1 MADYAIS
8 NVPRRVVF
16 APSGVGP
23 YAFTFEILAAA
34 DIAVYKGT
42 TLLTLTTDY
51 SVTINANGTG
61 SVTLVASAG
70 TSNISIVGAKTIQRT
85 SDFVTGGDFFAN
97 TINDELDAQ
106 TIFSQQVAE
115 TAERSIKAPVVD
127 PTDINMTLPAK
138 ATRANKY
145 LSFDANGNPS
155 VSEAFTDSYIGGAPV
170 DPTTD
175 ASGNPL
181 TVGDIYF
188 NTVNLEMLVY
198 DGADWVALAN
208 FGGTVSTLTVV
219 NDATLP
225 SIIGPTNIT
234 SATLPSPTITGTATV
249 AAANLSGNLS
259 VGGTVG
265 VTGAATLSSTLDVT
279 GATTIGGSAT
289 VSGAATVNGAATIN
303 NSATIGVNTTLG
315 AAITSSVSTTA
326 ITVASTTGFPTSG
339 TIQIDSEIIAYTG
352 TTATT
357 FTGIT
362 RAQGGTTG
370 ATHLINTR
378 VYITGIKIKGSVDD
392 PLVLNINSTEPAL
405 RVTQIGT
412 GDVLRVEDAASPDSS
427 RLTISSAG
435 ALTLNNQTSVNSGVT
450 YGGSASETWFTY
462 GYRSFD
468 VAPRLFYQSH
478 DSATEGFTT
487 YPLLQRHLKL
497 SADGAAIGAP
507 IADYFGAT
515 SQAQLLGDSWYEFEY
530 VLYFTKTTAGTVT
543 FTIASDV
550 APQLLSAEYIG
561 SPVGGIGAV
570 GTPVIAAVV
579 KSVSTAQALPVTGS
593 LTTGVNHKY
602 SVKGIM
608 RTNASSTQLTK
619 LRITS
624 SVGTVTPLAG
634 SYQKW
639 IRISELDAA
648 GTFA

>member
-23 YAFTFEILAAA
+23 YAFTFEILAAG

-70 TSNISIVGAKTIQRT
+70 ADTIAIVGAKTIQRT

-97 TINDELDAQ
+97 TLNDELDAQ
-106 TIFSQQVAE
+106 TIYSQQVAE
-115 TAERSIKAPVVD
+115 TAERSIKAPVTD
-127 PTDINMTLPAK
+127 PTTINMTLPAK
-138 ATRANKY
+138 DTRANKY

-155 VSEAFTDSYIGGAPV
+155 VSEAFTDSYIGGASV

-198 DGADWVALAN
+198 DGTDWVALAN

-219 NDATLP
+219 NDATFNDTVD
-225 SIIGPTNIT
+225 IAGATNI
-234 SATLPSPTITGTATV
+234 
-249 AAANLSGNLS
+249 SGALD
-259 VGGTVG
+259 
-265 VTGAATLSSTLDVT
+265 VTGAATIR
-279 GATTIGGSAT
+279 G
-289 VSGAATVNGAATIN
+289 
-303 NSATIGVNTTLG
+303 SATIGVNTTLG
-315 AAITSSVSTTA
+315 AAITSTTATTA

-362 RAQGGTTG
+362 RGQGGTAG

-378 VYITGIKIKGSVDD
+378 VYTTGVKIKGSVDD

-412 GDVLRVEDAASPDSS
+412 GDVLRVEDQASPDSS
-427 RLTISSAG
+427 RLTISNNG
-435 ALTLNNQTSVNSGVT
+435 QLTLNNSLSANSNVI
-450 YGGSASETWFTY
+450 YGGTASETWFTY
-462 GYRSFD
+462 GTRSFD
-468 VAPRLFYQSH
+468 TISRIFYQAH
-478 DSATEGFTT
+478 DFTSEGLFT
-487 YPLLQRHLKL
+487 YPLLQRHFRL
-497 SADGAAIGAP
+497 SADGSAIGP
-507 IADYFGAT
+507 GINDFFGST
-515 SQAQLLGDSWYEFEY
+515 SQVNLGPDSWYEFEY

-550 APQLLSAEYIG
+550 APQLLSVEYLG
-561 SPVGGIGAV
+561 SVVGGIGAV
-570 GTPVIAAVV
+570 GAPQMAAVV
-579 KSVSTAQALPVTGS
+579 KSVSTAQALPATGS
-593 LTTGVNHKY
+593 LTTAVNHKY

-608 RTNASSTQLTK
+608 RSNASSSQLTK

-624 SVGTVTPLAG
+624 GAGTVTPLAG

-639 IRISELDAA
+639 VRISELDAA
-648 GTFA
+648 GLFS